1 MVEGE
6 ALEAGEACCCCCWA
20 RRARL
25 DSVEK
30 RTPGCCGDS
39 DGQGGGV
46 EACVVRSRTADNESK
61 LCQSDRDEGVARLT
75 RE

>member
-20 RRARL
+20 RSARL

-39 DGQGGGV
+39 NGHHRGGV
-46 EACVVRSRTADNESK
+46 QACVVRSRTADNESK
-61 LCQSDRDEGVARLT
+61 LCQCVRHR
-75 RE
+75 